1 MKIFKTLQYNS
12 TRIFDINSSNMMFCS
27 MHDFIS
33 KTLLPNPFP
42 PRSFQ
47 KVVLK

>member
-1 MKIFKTLQYNS
+1 MKTFKILQYNS
-12 TRIFDINSSNMMFCS
+12 TRIFDINSSNMFCS
-27 MHDFIS
+27 MQDFIS